1 MLLSILIP
9 TLPDRINQYTELI
22 NCINIQLTQLNAFDK
37 VEIITDDRGR
47 SIPTGTKRNDLI
59 NKAKGLYTVFIDDD
73 DKLPLFYIYEVLK
86 AIESNPDVITFKGY
100 MTTNNIDRVDFIIKL
115 NESYEERKGIYYRY
129 PNHLCPMKR
138 ELIKGVKFEDITI
151 GEDYKWATKIKE
163 LDLLKTEVHIDS
175 NMYYYDYKTNK

>member
-138 ELIKGVKFEDITI
+138 ELIKDIKFDYITI

>member
-115 NESYEERKGIYYRY
+115 NESYEERKGVYYRY